1 MSIAIV
7 TGASSGFGRE
17 FVRRFDAQGF
27 DAIWVIARRKERL
40 EALAAQ
46 CKTPVRVL
54 PLDLTDAA
62 ALESFRQLLET
73 EKPEVKVLVN
83 NSGFGYFR
91 PFAQEDL
98 SLTLNMMALNNTAL
112 VTLTHHV
119 LPYMAAGSEVYNIAS
134 SSAFQPVP
142 YIGAYAATKS
152 FVLSFSR
159 SLNVEL
165 RPRGIRVMAVCP
177 HWTKTEFFDTAVR
190 EDNVI
195 VHYNF
200 FNDTEKVVD
209 DALKNMKRGKDV
221 SFSGLKIRL
230 QVLATKLLPHRAVMR
245 IWCAQQKKP
254 Y

>member
-40 EALAAQ
+40 EALAAE

-54 PLDLTDAA
+54 PLDLTDAV
-62 ALESFRQLLET
+62 ALDSFRQLLET
-73 EKPEVKVLVN
+73 EKPNVKVLVN

-91 PFAQEDL
+91 PFADEEL

-165 RPRGIRVMAVCP
+165 KPRQ
-177 HWTKTEFFDTAVR
+177 
-190 EDNVI
+190 I
-195 VHYNF
+195 VQ
-200 FNDTEKVVD
+200 
-209 DALKNMKRGKDV
+209 KRGSYRSINSKVINFNPSLTASYSPQDYEA
-221 SFSGLKIRL
+221 KE
-230 QVLATKLLPHRAVMR
+230 M
-245 IWCAQQKKP
+245 
-254 Y
+254 